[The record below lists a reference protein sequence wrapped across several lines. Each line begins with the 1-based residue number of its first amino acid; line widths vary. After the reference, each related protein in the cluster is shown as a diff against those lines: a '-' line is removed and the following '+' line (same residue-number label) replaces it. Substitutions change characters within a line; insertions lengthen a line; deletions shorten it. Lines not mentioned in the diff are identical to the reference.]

1 MKVAMVTGAG
11 IRVGKAIARKLAAAN
26 FHVICRANS
35 SFGEASNLVQELK
48 SCGGSAEAIQADLSD
63 MNSVKSL
70 GEHVKKKYARLS
82 LLVNNAGIYERSS
95 FEEVTMAAYEKM
107 QAINVQAPFFLTQL
121 LLPLLRE
128 AKGTVVNITDSSLNR
143 LYSHYSHY
151 FVSKSGLEILTKAL
165 AVELAPDVRVNG
177 IGPGTVAFPPEFT
190 NSLKESI
197 EAKIPMKRV
206 GCEDDIANA
215 LLYLANDATFVT
227 GQILCVDGGSSL
239 A

>member
-1 MKVAMVTGAG
+1 M
-11 IRVGKAIARKLAAAN
+11 
-26 FHVICRANS
+26 
-35 SFGEASNLVQELK
+35 
-48 SCGGSAEAIQADLSD
+48 
-63 MNSVKSL
+63 
-70 GEHVKKKYARLS
+70 
-82 LLVNNAGIYERSS
+82 
-95 FEEVTMAAYEKM
+95 
-107 QAINVQAPFFLTQL
+107 
-121 LLPLLRE
+121 
-128 AKGTVVNITDSSLNR
+128 
-143 LYSHYSHY
+143 
-151 FVSKSGLEILTKAL
+151 SKSGLEILTKAL

-177 IGPGTVAFPPEFT
+177 IGPGTVAFPPDFT